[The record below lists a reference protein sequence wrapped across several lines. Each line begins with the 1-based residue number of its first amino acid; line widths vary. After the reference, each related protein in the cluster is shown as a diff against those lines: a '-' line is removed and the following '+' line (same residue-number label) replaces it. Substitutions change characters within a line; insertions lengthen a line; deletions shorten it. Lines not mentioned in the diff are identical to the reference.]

1 MVSKKPILALASGE
15 VLKVVKD
22 ANCGYVSKSNN
33 YKDFK
38 KKILKMSKNNK
49 KILLKLGNNGFN
61 YAGKNFNRN
70 KQLNT
75 LLNSIKKYK

>member
-1 MVSKKPILALASGE
+1 
-15 VLKVVKD
+15 
-22 ANCGYVSKSNN
+22 
-33 YKDFK
+33 
-38 KKILKMSKNNK
+38 MSKNNK